1 MAKQP
6 EDYWPEERRAIKA
19 VQIAFDIS
27 TEAQRRIKTSAIE
40 ADRTPSDQIRSI
52 LGLPVKKPVRPRL
65 TISLSADEL
74 TLLAKR
80 YGLNVQD
87 HLEIKERA
95 AQELLQW
102 SQTQSS
108 TEE

>member
-6 EDYWPEERRAIKA
+6 EDYWPDERRAIKA

-27 TEAQRRIKTSAIE
+27 TDAQRRIKTSAIK

-65 TISLSADEL
+65 TISLSADEMA
-74 TLLAKR
+74 LLAER
-80 YGLNVQD
+80 YGIDPAD
-87 HLEIKERA
+87 HLAIKERA

-102 SQTQSS
+102 SQTSS
-108 TEE
+108 AEE

>member
-6 EDYWPEERRAIKA
+6 EEYWPDERRAIKA

-65 TISLSADEL
+65 TISLSADEM
-74 TLLAKR
+74 TLLAQR
-80 YGLNVQD
+80 YGIDPAD
-87 HLEIKERA
+87 HLAIKERA
-95 AQELLQW
+95 AQELLHW
-102 SQTQSS
+102 SQTSS